1 MQQRCVWM
9 GRVEEMAAASPQ
21 SRPTPP
27 HASVP
32 PARTFSRRYIQP
44 GPRPRQDSPN
54 FWCPYTRI
62 AEFATAPDLFPTI
75 TTPITKN
82 LKSQSALKCLNRL
95 SLLFISTLSKNQYAM
110 HHEVNAGSEGNH

>member
-1 MQQRCVWM
+1 MSGW
-9 GRVEEMAAASPQ
+9 EEWK
-21 SRPTPP
+21 RWLL
-27 HASVP
+27 
-32 PARTFSRRYIQP
+32 PARSHAQRHRMRQFPQPGPSLGDTFSRDPAHAKIR
-44 GPRPRQDSPN
+44 
-54 FWCPYTRI
+54 RI
-62 AEFATAPDLFPTI
+62 SGAPTLESRNSTAPDLFPTI